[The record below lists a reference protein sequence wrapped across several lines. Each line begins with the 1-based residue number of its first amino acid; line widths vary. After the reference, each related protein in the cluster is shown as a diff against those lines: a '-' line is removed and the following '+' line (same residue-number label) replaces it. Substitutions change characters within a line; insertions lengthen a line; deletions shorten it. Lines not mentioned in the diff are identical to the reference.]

1 MGQFS
6 GKYQYLDSANRP
18 LQEGACRL
26 QFDAQ
31 TFTLT
36 PESGAPLAFDLGD
49 LDAVTA
55 ADWEVRLPL
64 YTGRTILLRQLGK
77 SFDNLAHDLLDAFR
91 QRTIQCL
98 LLEDMQ
104 EIARFPGNFELSST
118 GSSPCSGQAEFRLC
132 KNNLAALPA
141 ASQAFQWRLADIDSV
156 QFDSSNYLVIVKS
169 GPETL
174 TVSRLAKRTEEFA
187 TKLRDA
193 MSDLSTE
200 SAQALHACF
209 PFLNPDQ
216 LQSMAALLKEGRS
229 APVAELAAIHPKMP
243 AALAANAVD
252 KELKPYYDQ
261 LLTRTANGMLYAGFK
276 LIRPEDGTGG
286 TSDGSDQAA
295 TGSKNDAGAEDA
307 DAATASA
314 DDTDNAPDA
323 DTGGPQTL
331 YWFFFPIAAKAG
343 PSEPTNVVAWEASS
357 RSGRATY
364 FFRLVD
370 PAKAAQLQ
378 DASNAP
384 AIVGSS
390 VRRLNRVL
398 AMLNFRRRPIYLSA
412 DELDTNPMFHRY
424 AIAARRM
431 LEVREVRASFLGR
444 AFHSSLEAWQGQVAA
459 ILAKAGV

>member
-1 MGQFS
+1 
-6 GKYQYLDSANRP
+6 
-18 LQEGACRL
+18 L

-31 TFTLT
+31 AFTLT
-36 PESGAPLAFDLGD
+36 PESGPPLAFDLGD

-64 YTGRTILLRQLGK
+64 YTGRTILLRQLGRG
-77 SFDNLAHDLLDAFR
+77 FDNLAHDLLEAFR

-104 EIARFPGNFELSST
+104 EIARFPGSFELSST
-118 GSSPCSGQAEFRLC
+118 GSSPRSSQAEFRLC
-132 KNNLAALPA
+132 KSNLAVLPA

-156 QFDSSNYLVIVKS
+156 QFDSSNYLVVIKS

-193 MSDLSTE
+193 MSDISTA
-200 SAQALHACF
+200 SAQALHASF

-252 KELKPYYDQ
+252 KDLKPYYDQ

-276 LIRPEDGTGG
+276 LVRPEDGSCGM
-286 TSDGSDQAA
+286 SDGSDQTAA
-295 TGSKNDAGAEDA
+295 GSRSDTGSQGA
-307 DAATASA
+307 DAATASS
-314 DDTDNAPDA
+314 DDDDNAPDA
-323 DTGGPQTL
+323 DNKGPQTL

-343 PSEPTNVVAWEASS
+343 SSEPTNVVAWEASS

-384 AIVGSS
+384 TIVGSS

-398 AMLNFRRRPIYLSA
+398 AMLNFRRRPIYLSD
-412 DELDTNPMFHRY
+412 DELDADPRFRRY

-431 LEVREVRASFLGR
+431 PEVREMRASFLGR
-444 AFHSSLEAWQGQVAA
+444 AFHSSLEAWRGQVAA
-459 ILAKAGV
+459 ILVKAGV

>member
-6 GKYQYLDSANRP
+6 GKYQYLDAGNRP
-18 LQEGACRL
+18 LQEGPCRF
-26 QFDAQ
+26 QFDVQ

-64 YTGRTILLRQLGK
+64 YTGRTILLKQLRK
-77 SFDNLAHDLLDAFR
+77 TFDNLAHDLLGAFR

-104 EIARFPGNFELSST
+104 EMGRFQGNFELKSQENPP
-118 GSSPCSGQAEFRLC
+118 GAGPAEIRLY
-132 KNNLAALPA
+132 KTNLAVLPA
-141 ASQAFQWRLADIDSV
+141 ASQAFQWRLADIDSIE
-156 QFDSSNYLVIVKS
+156 FDSANYVVVIKS
-169 GPETL
+169 GGETL
-174 TVSRLAKRTEEFA
+174 NVSRLAKRTEEFA
-187 TKLRDA
+187 AKLREA
-193 MSDLSTE
+193 TADLSTK
-200 SAQALHACF
+200 SAQALPTSF

-216 LQSMAALLKEGRS
+216 LQSIAAVLKEGCS
-229 APVAELAAIHPKMP
+229 ALVAKLAAVHPKMP

-252 KELKPYYDQ
+252 QDLKPYYDQ
-261 LLTRTANGMLYAGFK
+261 LLARTGNGTLYAGFK

-286 TSDGSDQAA
+286 MGDGSDQTAA
-295 TGSKNDAGAEDA
+295 APTSGAGVPDPDAANASAEDDDGA
-307 DAATASA
+307 DV
-314 DDTDNAPDA
+314 

-331 YWFFFPIAAKAG
+331 YWFFFPIAAKAST
-343 PSEPTNVVAWEASS
+343 SEPANVVAWEASS

-370 PAKAAQLQ
+370 PAKAAQLC
-378 DASNAP
+378 DASNAS
-384 AIVGSS
+384 AIVDSS

-398 AMLNFRRRPIYLSA
+398 AMLNFRRRPIYLSD
-412 DELDTNPMFHRY
+412 DELETGPKFHRY

-431 LEVREVRASFLGR
+431 AEVREVRASFLGR
-444 AFHSSLEAWQGQVAA
+444 ALHSSLEAWQGQVAA